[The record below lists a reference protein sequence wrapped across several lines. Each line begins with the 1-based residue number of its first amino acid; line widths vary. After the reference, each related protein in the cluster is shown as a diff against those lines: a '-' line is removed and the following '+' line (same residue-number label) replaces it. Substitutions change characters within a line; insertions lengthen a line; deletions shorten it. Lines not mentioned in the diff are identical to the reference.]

1 MIMYIYIK
9 YKPLIKEK
17 KRDTYADRQIIGNL
31 DTYVSDFF
39 FFKPSG
45 VPRSHSSLTN
55 YAYDILSKQTRK
67 RERARERWQKQ

>member
-39 FFKPSG
+39 FFLNHP
-45 VPRSHSSLTN
+45 VFR
-55 YAYDILSKQTRK
+55 DRI
-67 RERARERWQKQ
+67 RA

>member
-31 DTYVSDFF
+31 DIYVS
-39 FFKPSG
+39 
-45 VPRSHSSLTN
+45 
-55 YAYDILSKQTRK
+55 DILSKYIRK
-67 RERARERWQKQ
+67 RERERKVAKAIGEKFSQ